1 VVAPIRPAFVLF
13 ILLATG
19 CVSTETASGPM
30 LRPYRQPPGVADS
43 FARITGS
50 EAFVVH
56 THEAAQRS
64 GSMLAPVM
72 LHGR

>member
-1 VVAPIRPAFVLF
+1 
-13 ILLATG
+13 
-19 CVSTETASGPM
+19 M

-43 FARITGS
+43 FARSTGS

-64 GSMLAPVM
+64 GTMLAPVM